1 MNNQVNPIAPYAM
14 EVRRALASGKRGLVP
29 ALWHLEIAN
38 GLATAM
44 WRRDLI
50 GADVDVALATIQATL
65 AQTIDPEIMFISVGE
80 ALANARVKLA
90 SACHESGDTADVLIV
105 LATGFKVIS
114 APGSYFFEVRR
125 SHSARI
131 FSKFLLIVVRSRRR
145 DFRSESF
152 RCARL

>member
-1 MNNQVNPIAPYAM
+1 M

-65 AQTIDPEIMFISVGE
+65 AQTIDSEIMFISVGE
-80 ALANARVKLA
+80 ALANARVK
-90 SACHESGDTADVLIV
+90 ACERLPRKRRYRRCPDCSRDRIQGDFCAGVL
-105 LATGFKVIS
+105 
-114 APGSYFFEVRR
+114 FF
-125 SHSARI
+125 
-131 FSKFLLIVVRSRRR
+131 
-145 DFRSESF
+145 
-152 RCARL
+152 